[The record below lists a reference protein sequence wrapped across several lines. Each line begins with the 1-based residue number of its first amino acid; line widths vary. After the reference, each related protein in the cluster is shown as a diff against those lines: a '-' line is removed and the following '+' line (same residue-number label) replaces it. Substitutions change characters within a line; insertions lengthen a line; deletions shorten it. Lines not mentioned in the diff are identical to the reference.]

1 MHCKSESGFKYANSS
16 LNIGNICIE
25 NSIILLVPYVLA
37 SSDHNF
43 HEKVQWHSLAL
54 KWIRCKLLA
63 LKLRRATQI
72 DLFSNPRDEIY
83 RVPRPGSRTSLPLDR
98 PKHPCMHP
106 RWIRGKGK
114 TTHHHPASHLC
125 ERTKPRSTW
134 GFFYFADLLFLVECS
149 QGPLFTKISQKIQ
162 CCGRNCLEGLFF
174 GSNSSGHKYKC
185 LNLEGN
191 IWTPRISRPVTS
203 FGSTLSVISV
213 IPSDVD
219 HLSVISCRPWRY
231 LPCSRLLSPS
241 LMP

>member
-16 LNIGNICIE
+16 LNIRNICIE

-37 SSDHNF
+37 SSNHNF

-134 GFFYFADLLFLVECS
+134 GFYFADLLFLVECS
-149 QGPLFTKISQKIQ
+149 QVH
-162 CCGRNCLEGLFF
+162 CLLKFLRR
-174 GSNSSGHKYKC
+174 SN
-185 LNLEGN
+185 
-191 IWTPRISRPVTS
+191 V
-203 FGSTLSVISV
+203 
-213 IPSDVD
+213 VD
-219 HLSVISCRPWRY
+219 AIA
-231 LPCSRLLSPS
+231 
-241 LMP
+241 